1 MAATITTLKD
11 SASTASFEWV
21 SDTGSETGTLID
33 VSSLSGAGDEDN
45 QTVTVTRIEATVVN
59 TAPATASYVTLSWG
73 SGTDAIYLPPGVHEI
88 ETPLNPDSVGGA
100 NADLTVVVT
109 ANTIVF
115 LRVYVA
121 KRTGFPL
128 SMGHSRFRP

>member
-1 MAATITTLKD
+1 MAETITTLKD

-21 SDTGSETGTLID
+21 SDAGSETGTLID

-59 TAPATASYVTLSWG
+59 TDPMAASYVTLSWG
-73 SGTDAIYLPPGVHEI
+73 DGTDAIYLPPGVHEI
-88 ETPLNPDSVGGA
+88 ETPLNPSSAGGA
-100 NADLTVVVT
+100 NADL
-109 ANTIVF
+109 IVDVEATTLAF